1 MFLLKPIRDPTVI
14 NLISSEQ
21 QTRFVCP
28 NDSLTTTSNTT
39 GDLAGFQLLV
49 DVAVKELHRIQQDS
63 NSSFTTTLQLVS
75 CVFLFFLLLVPMP
88 EKHTSHFFFF
98 VCVNSMFFRFFILLF
113 F

>member
-1 MFLLKPIRDPTVI
+1 MEPCYTTRHHVLLKPIRDPTVI

-28 NDSLTTTSNTT
+28 NDSLTTTSNSV

-63 NSSFTTTLQLVS
+63 NSSLP
-75 CVFLFFLLLVPMP
+75 LL
-88 EKHTSHFFFF
+88 
-98 VCVNSMFFRFFILLF
+98 CN
-113 F
+113 